1 MPISAQQPAP
11 PTYAELV
18 EQAIARIPSL
28 APTWTDH
35 NPSDPGIMLIELFA
49 WLSEMLHYRIDTIP
63 EAHYWAFLALLNDTR
78 ATNNNLWQARQNL
91 PLGEAIRQTI
101 TELRTPYRA
110 VTAAD
115 YEYLVLQEWQDQPQ
129 ATKIARVRCIVGY
142 NLETYAASDGH
153 ISLVIMPSDQRK
165 NLQVW
170 LDTRRLLGTVL
181 HVLGPQFVTITISA
195 TIHLRADYSL
205 LINLQGTS
213 GDGIT
218 RKQLATTDGAI
229 TDAAKQQA
237 IMALVDYFDPQ
248 KWPFGRGVYRSEIYR
263 LLDTLPG
270 VAYVEAVVI
279 TATDHRAATLY
290 AIPLAE
296 YELVNLNATNIT
308 LYAEIPTA
316 D

>member
-78 ATNNNLWQARQNL
+78 ANNNNLWQARQNL

-279 TATDHRAATLY
+279 TATDHRAATVY

-308 LYAEIPTA
+308 IHAEIPTA
-316 D
+316 N